1 MNVTIETNEFDLYI
15 CCCCCFFYTTDT
27 SYNTNITY
35 NTVLTLLTIL
45 ISFTTLLPLLTIQL
59 MEVSCKNFEKLEIT
73 QELYSNGEIQ
83 IGRLKAYDITHVSI
97 VTDSYLDLNEK

>member
-27 SYNTNITY
+27 TNITY